1 VKLEKTKE
9 CLEIVN
15 CNLSGSSFR
24 NVNLSNAV
32 LDDVNLSH
40 LKITNAC
47 MHDVSI
53 SDAMMDGMTIN
64 GIAVTELLTA
74 YRAAQAGKS

>member
-1 VKLEKTKE
+1 MKLENAKV
-9 CLEIVN
+9 CLEVVN
-15 CNLSGSSFR
+15 CNLSGSSFQD
-24 NVNLSNAV
+24 VNLSNAV

-53 SDAMMDGMTIN
+53 TDAMMDGMTIN
-64 GIAVTELLTA
+64 GITVTELLAA
-74 YRAAQAGKS
+74 YRAVQTGKS

>member
-1 VKLEKTKE
+1 MKLENAKV
-9 CLEIVN
+9 CLEVVN
-15 CNLSGSSFR
+15 CNLSGSSFHD
-24 NVNLSNAV
+24 VNFSNTV

-53 SDAMMDGMTIN
+53 SDAMLDGMTIN
-64 GIAVTELLTA
+64 GIEVTELLAA
-74 YRAAQAGKS
+74 YQAAQAGKS